1 MNDLEAGTFVMMVKN
16 NDGSF
21 SPVGLS
27 KEQAYIIRTF
37 LSKLSEDS
45 LLSLNQKI
53 DMYKLRDYQQKA
65 SDAAVS
71 FFNNR
76 AKKTNVIMV
85 LPTGSG
91 KSYHS
96 GYSRKA

>member
-27 KEQAYIIRTF
+27 KKQAYIIRTF

-45 LLSLNQKI
+45 PFI
-53 DMYKLRDYQQKA
+53 
-65 SDAAVS
+65 
-71 FFNNR
+71 
-76 AKKTNVIMV
+76 I
-85 LPTGSG
+85 
-91 KSYHS
+91 KSEDRYVQTP
-96 GYSRKA
+96 

>member
-45 LLSLNQKI
+45 PFIIKSEDRQCTNYVITNRKPLIQPFLSSTTRQRKRTPSWC
-53 DMYKLRDYQQKA
+53 YPRGQE
-65 SDAAVS
+65 
-71 FFNNR
+71 R
-76 AKKTNVIMV
+76 A
-85 LPTGSG
+85 LS
-91 KSYHS
+91 
-96 GYSRKA
+96 

>member
-1 MNDLEAGTFVMMVKN
+1 MVHL
-16 NDGSF
+16 

-27 KEQAYIIRTF
+27 KEQAYIIRIF
-37 LSKLSEDS
+37 LSKLSEDF

-71 FFNNR
+71 FFNNK
-76 AKKTNVIMV
+76 AKKNKCHYGVTYGQRKVA
-85 LPTGSG
+85 
-91 KSYHS
+91 YHS
-96 GYSRKA
+96 RYSRKA

>member
-27 KEQAYIIRTF
+27 KKQAYLKRLF

-45 LLSLNQKI
+45 PFI
-53 DMYKLRDYQQKA
+53 
-65 SDAAVS
+65 
-71 FFNNR
+71 
-76 AKKTNVIMV
+76 I
-85 LPTGSG
+85 
-91 KSYHS
+91 KSEDRYVQTT
-96 GYSRKA
+96 